1 MGMRKIDSVY
11 LRGTVGEVGFHLEI
25 PPGAMA
31 RAAGM
36 LDLRMERQED
46 ETRSPLEQRL
56 LDVLSGEA
64 LRLAVEASRFEVRHE
79 WRLRNFRWDRQ
90 EKLWRLSYPWS
101 ELEQLLDPSGAGER
115 HAKLMAIARELAA
128 RPDKV
133 VV

>member
-1 MGMRKIDSVY
+1 MGMRTVDTVH
-11 LRGTVGEVGFHLEI
+11 LRGTVGESEFHLEI

-31 RAAGM
+31 RAAQM
-36 LDLRMERQED
+36 LDLRMEREGD

-64 LRLAVEASRFEVRHE
+64 LRLAVEASRFEVRYE

-115 HAKLMAIARELAA
+115 HAELMAMARELA
-128 RPDKV
+128 
-133 VV
+133 